1 MHLPGMQPTKDEIK
15 AWLKTAGHS
24 RSWLGE
30 QCGGIT
36 KRTVDNW
43 LSSPQEIPAGSLA
56 LIARLMAED
65 DAAEA
70 ARLRRAAGAEA
81 QIFSVEVDLPTFR
94 AYNKA
99 ALDRNLTIEQW
110 VIQTCDEEVSRLS
123 RKIIPIAAP
132 ATAIPVSPAR
142 ERERERSRDIA
153 ARVKHHWIDLLGGIA
168 AGSPVSSDVD
178 TAPIEVAKEY
188 PDDHY
193 ALRVFGQSMAPKITD
208 GDTIIVRRWQDQGFP
223 KKGTLVVYND
233 AHGATLK
240 EFGYR
245 KAKPGEDGD
254 TFNNIPVL
262 KSLNPAFREVQTM
275 EGGRIDAVFVE
286 LV

>member
-1 MHLPGMQPTKDEIK
+1 MHIPGMQPTKDEIK

-56 LIARLMAED
+56 LITRLMAED

-70 ARLRRAAGAEA
+70 QRLRRAAGAEA

-132 ATAIPVSPAR
+132 AGGHVR
-142 ERERERSRDIA
+142 EIA
-153 ARVKHHWIDLLGGIA
+153 PRVKRHWVDLLGGVA

-193 ALRVFGQSMAPKITD
+193 ALRVFGQSMAPKVTD

-233 AHGATLK
+233 AHGAALK
-240 EFGYR
+240 EFAYR
-245 KAKPGEDGD
+245 KAKPGEEGD